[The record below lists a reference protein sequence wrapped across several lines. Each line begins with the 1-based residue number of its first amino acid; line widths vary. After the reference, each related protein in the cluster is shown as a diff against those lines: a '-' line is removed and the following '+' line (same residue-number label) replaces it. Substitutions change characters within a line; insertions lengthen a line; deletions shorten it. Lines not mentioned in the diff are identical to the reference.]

1 MNDNEPKLSI
11 VRTTPTIELRAGR
24 DVEIPAR
31 RDIVDEVEL
40 AARLGVS
47 RSTLQSWRYSGRG
60 PRYIKIGRLV
70 RYRNADV
77 EAFLA
82 ACTRDQCA

>member
-1 MNDNEPKLSI
+1 VNDSKPKLSI
-11 VRTTPTIELRAGR
+11 VRPSPTF
-24 DVEIPAR
+24 AR
-31 RDIVDEVEL
+31 PEDLVSKDLVGEVEL

-60 PRYIKIGRLV
+60 PRFIKIGRLV
-70 RYRNADV
+70 RYRNTDV

-82 ACTRDQCA
+82 ACTQDQCA

>member
-1 MNDNEPKLSI
+1 MNKNTPTLSI
-11 VRTTPTIELRAGR
+11 VPPRPTIE
-24 DVEIPAR
+24 VFNPK
-31 RDIVDEVEL
+31 DIVGEVEL

-60 PRYIKIGRLV
+60 PRYIKLGRLV

-77 EAFLA
+77 EAFLNA
-82 ACTRDQCA
+82 STSSVTR